1 MCINGELQLR
11 TPKVKS
17 LSVIPAYAKLTK
29 VVEDTLKCSGYP
41 EIDLNKIFADL
52 MVKRGLA

>member
-1 MCINGELQLR
+1 MIIGRSISSLQSDQH
-11 TPKVKS
+11 VS
-17 LSVIPAYAKLTK
+17 AIPAYAKLTK
-29 VVEDTLKCSGYP
+29 VVEDTLKHSGYP